1 MFRSKSLWI
10 FQTVCFHLDGYD
22 VVTWDHGQTQ
32 NSGLSL
38 GECVCNHRRTKQLF
52 FLIYHLIMSSNSI
65 INVQNYYC
73 EYYSSIYTKVPFIWF
88 NFIYRAP
95 YTIKL
100 CLGALLRTAFI
111 LHKSKKKMFIQPVDL
126 RNSWADPRMT
136 LQSRSVQRNSPT
148 RVRPSVIRILM
159 FLFRSPSSFCL
170 AWNDEDTSGC
180 SCKWTERQQN
190 FLYKWVKSTLLLC
203 WKP

>member
-1 MFRSKSLWI
+1 
-10 FQTVCFHLDGYD
+10 
-22 VVTWDHGQTQ
+22 
-32 NSGLSL
+32 
-38 GECVCNHRRTKQLF
+38 
-52 FLIYHLIMSSNSI
+52 MSSNSI
-65 INVQNYYC
+65 INVQNDYC
-73 EYYSSIYTKVPFIWF
+73 EYYSNIYTKVPFIRF

-95 YTIKL
+95 HTITL
-100 CLGALLRTAFI
+100 SLGALLRRAFI
-111 LHKSKKKMFIQPVDL
+111 FHKSKKKKKNLFIQPVDL

-170 AWNDEDTSGC
+170 AWNEEDTSGC

-190 FLYKWVKSTLLLC
+190 FQYKWVKSTLLSC
-203 WKP
+203 WKTKTLREAAIFQIKIKIFKFHDEFYLNLFDF